1 MLTVHFLDSDQYTFS
16 PEDRCSIDDIAVR
29 AEPRLRA
36 LLPLVEQLHLLIE
49 PSRAVLP
56 TGDNASTL
64 APHLLRWMADPVLG
78 VTEVARRHLAPALAH
93 EAFHAARFRQLPPEV
108 DGGCWENVAIAEGLA
123 TAFARDNFGAE
134 EAWSAYPGGLIESWA
149 AELFSQPLD
158 NQSLREWKFSHP
170 DGRTFVAFRVG
181 TWLVDVA
188 CTHAGREPADL
199 VWVPAQ
205 EILSMAKV

>member
-16 PEDRCSIDDIAVR
+16 PEDRRSIEDIAIP
-29 AEPRLRA
+29 AEQRLRA
-36 LLPLVEQLHLLIE
+36 LLPLVPSLHLLVE
-49 PSRAVLP
+49 PSEVVLR

-64 APHLLRWMADPVLG
+64 APHLIRWMADPSLG
-78 VTEVARRHLAPALAH
+78 VADVARRHLPAALSH

-108 DGGCWENVAIAEGLA
+108 DGGCWEHIAIAEGLA
-123 TAFARDNFGAE
+123 TAFARDNFAAE
-134 EAWSAYPGGLIESWA
+134 EPWSDYPVDVIESWA

-158 NQSLREWKFSHP
+158 DQSVYEWKFSHP

-181 TWLVDVA
+181 TWLVDLA
-188 CTHAGREPADL
+188 CTHAGREPADF

-205 EILSMAKV
+205 EILTMTKV

>member
-1 MLTVHFLDSDQYTFS
+1 MLTVHFLDSDQYAFS
-16 PEDRCSIDDIAVR
+16 PEDRRRIEDIAVL
-29 AEPRLRA
+29 AEQRLRV
-36 LLPLVEQLHLLIE
+36 LLPLVEHLHLLVE
-49 PSRAVLP
+49 PSEVVLP

-64 APHLLRWMADPVLG
+64 APHLIRWMANPALG
-78 VTEVARRHLAPALAH
+78 VADVARRHLAPAPAH

-123 TAFARDNFGAE
+123 TAFARDNFAADE
-134 EAWSAYPGGLIESWA
+134 PWSAYPADLIESWA
-149 AELFSQPLD
+149 AELYSQPLD
-158 NQSLREWKFSHP
+158 DQSVREWKFSHP

-188 CTHAGREPADL
+188 STHAGLSPGDL

-205 EILSMAKV
+205 EILSLTKV